1 MFIFALSEIEI
12 EPEHLHD
19 LEIEHLS
26 GDRYGFLISFPYII
40 NDRVFRQFVI
50 LVRCLTFAD
59 CRLVTNSADKQY
71 LSLRTHF
78 KTVSFQLL
86 KANRFKMGS

>member
-1 MFIFALSEIEI
+1 MNHTLPNYVVLRKQARRFLVRNSGCFSVPESMFIFALSEIEI

-40 NDRVFRQFVI
+40 ND
-50 LVRCLTFAD
+50 
-59 CRLVTNSADKQY
+59 S
-71 LSLRTHF
+71 S
-78 KTVSFQLL
+78 SFWS
-86 KANRFKMGS
+86 GV